1 MNDWLRTASRARDDV
16 FSNALDAPVGAAAD
30 LRPTVYESWRRSR
43 LQGLAPDAASPVPL
57 AEVEFDGYLAR
68 TVTPIVEKRAAA
80 LDQSACA
87 LVLTDREGRLL
98 RRWVRDP
105 EMAAGLDAKG
115 VAAGFMMDESTV
127 GTTGLVTML
136 TGTPELIRGPE
147 HFSELFKQYS
157 CASAPIFH
165 PVRRALLGS
174 VSLVCRVAD
183 TTPLMLSWVTEL
195 VMAVEE
201 ALRLRASQREQRL
214 FEAYTTYNRDVR
226 HPIVALDVTTI
237 ITNAAA
243 ARLLGG
249 VDQTLL
255 WEHAWRSLRER
266 DRGPSSLTLPDGQV
280 LKVDCR
286 PLAHDDA
293 DAGAI
298 LILRRDPTAGAQRP
312 ATELAQGASGAAAE
326 ATAAGGNPGSA
337 RAAQAVPGAPAALPG
352 LVGHSEKWRALCR
365 RAASLRNSPE
375 AVLVLGEP
383 GTGRLAVAQ
392 ALQDLPEVRVVDAV
406 EAVALGEDGWRGLL
420 ASQLGGLDAALVV
433 RHADSLSPSAA
444 LATLAAVRR
453 TPPARLLA
461 TARSGAGESATH
473 NPLLDSFESVLEVP
487 PLRERLDDFPDLLA
501 RFSAEAARGGTPA
514 TWSPAA
520 VQALT
525 RLDWPGNLASLRA
538 LVRRTLTGRSAGRI
552 GTADLPPEYVAR
564 AARRQLAALEQI
576 EAQTIVRALREAGG
590 NKHQAALALGIARST
605 LYRKI
610 RALGLDLSASI
621 Y

>member
-16 FSNALDAPVGAAAD
+16 FSNALDAQVGAAAD
-30 LRPTVYESWRRSR
+30 LHPTVYESWRRSR
-43 LQGLAPDAASPVPL
+43 LQGLAPEAASPVPL
-57 AEVEFDGYLAR
+57 TEVEFDGYLTR
-68 TVTPIVEKRAAA
+68 TVTPIVEKRVAA

-105 EMAAGLDAKG
+105 AMAAGLDAKG

-127 GTTGLVTML
+127 GTTGLVTLL
-136 TGTPELIRGPE
+136 TGSPVLIRGPE

-174 VSLVCRVAD
+174 VSLICRLAD

-195 VMAVEE
+195 ARAIEE
-201 ALRLRASQREQRL
+201 ALLLRASQRGQRL
-214 FEAYTTYNRDVR
+214 FEAYTTYNRDIR

-255 WEHAWRSLRER
+255 WEHARRSLRER
-266 DRGPSSLTLPDGQV
+266 NRGPSSLTLPDGQV

-298 LILRRDPTAGAQRP
+298 LILRKDPTPRAQRP
-312 ATELAQGASGAAAE
+312 APELAQGACGAATE
-326 ATAAGGNPGSA
+326 ASVESPRS
-337 RAAQAVPGAPAALPG
+337 APAASSVHDAPAVLPG

-365 RAASLRNSPE
+365 RAASLRNGPE

-392 ALQDLPEVRVVDAV
+392 ALQDLPDVRVVDAA
-406 EAVALGEDGWRGLL
+406 EALALGEDGWRNLL
-420 ASQLGGLDAALVV
+420 ASQLSGPDIALVV

-444 LATLAAVRR
+444 LTTLAAVRR

-461 TARSGAGESATH
+461 TARSAAGEPAAH
-473 NPLLDSFESVLEVP
+473 NALLDSFELVLEVP
-487 PLRERLDDFPDLLA
+487 ALRERLDDFPDLLA

-514 TWSPAA
+514 TWSPEA

-525 RLDWPGNLASLRA
+525 RLDWPGNLTSLRA

-552 GTADLPPEYVAR
+552 STADLPPEYVAR

-576 EAQTIVRALREAGG
+576 EAQAIVRALREAGG